1 MLEFQGQEEKL
12 VHIMFIQDCQMSSL
26 QDNNMAEHC
35 YQNIINCPSTS
46 SQWCHWLTQNFHYSL
61 STSPQEHQPSKI
73 FKLLF
78 GPKYRKS
85 SSNPCSPHQ
94 PSEVQAFQIILQYKN
109 AHSMLPCI
117 ASNLV
122 PPSILHFLSKC
133 CVLEITLHQQQYRP
147 VSKPGTRASLIAQL
161 VKNLPAMQRS
171 QFDSWVRKTHWRRDR
186 LPTPVFLGFPW
197 GSVGKESAW
206 V

>member
-109 AHSMLPCI
+109 AHSILPCI

-147 VSKPGTRASLIAQL
+147 VSKPGTRASLIAHL
-161 VKNLPAMQRS
+161 VKNLP
-171 QFDSWVRKTHWRRDR
+171 VRQE
-186 LPTPVFLGFPW
+186 TPVRFLSRKDPLE
-197 GSVGKESAW
+197 KEQATDSSILGLLLW
-206 V
+206 LNW